1 MEIDIIVLTFF
12 LGMVFHKIF
21 ASLFVIGTATTFAK
35 NMSDQGLKLLRAV
48 INNVNTALELKYN
61 LLSTNE
67 DAKKLIPQM
76 RIIDQ
81 ANLQVWKSVAIKS
94 YINSYPPTLQRELS
108 FSDWDGAMNHLSNG
122 DQKE

>member
-1 MEIDIIVLTFF
+1 MEFHIILLTFF

-21 ASLFVIGTATTFAK
+21 ASLFVIGTATTFSR
-35 NMSDQGLKLLRAV
+35 NMSDQALKLLRAV
-48 INNVNTALELKYN
+48 VTNVNAALEIKYD

-67 DAKKLIPQM
+67 DTKTMITQM

-94 YINSYPPTLQRELS
+94 YIKSYPPTLQRELS
-108 FSDWDGAMNHLSNG
+108 FKDWDEAMIHLVSN

>member
-1 MEIDIIVLTFF
+1 
-12 LGMVFHKIF
+12 MVFHKIF
-21 ASLFVIGTATTFAK
+21 ASLFVIGTATTFSR
-35 NMSDQGLKLLRAV
+35 NMSDQALKLLRAV
-48 INNVNTALELKYN
+48 VTNVNAALEIKYD

-67 DAKKLIPQM
+67 DTKTMITQM

-94 YINSYPPTLQRELS
+94 YIKSYPPTLQRELS
-108 FSDWDGAMNHLSNG
+108 FKDWDEAMIHLVSN